1 MQASNDPIDQV
12 LSLLQLGAPASY
24 LLLLLSLA
32 AATLIIV
39 KSWEYWE
46 QRNPNYDHIA
56 RALMLFQRGQ
66 PADALTILQEHRG
79 PLAASLAAGVAA
91 ISNPAL
97 TREQAMEFA
106 RVYASER
113 LEDSRALLRPIEVIS
128 QLAPLTGLLG
138 TVLGMISAF
147 KALQMAG
154 ENVSPAALSGGIW
167 EALLTTAGG
176 LVVAIPCIA
185 ALHFFE
191 RRNERLQTELES
203 ALTRLFTPPVS
214 LPGEAGLTPLE
225 TLFGSK
231 VR

>member
-1 MQASNDPIDQV
+1 MKPDQDPIDLA

-24 LLLLLSLA
+24 LLLLLSLM

-39 KSWEYWE
+39 KAWEFWE
-46 QRNPNYDHIA
+46 LRLPDRSFIG
-56 RALMLFQRGQ
+56 RALMLFHRGQ
-66 PADALTILQEHRG
+66 PVDALTILQEHRG
-79 PLAASLAAGVAA
+79 PLSSSMSAAVAA
-91 ISNPAL
+91 VTNPAL
-97 TREQAMEFA
+97 TREQAEEFA

-113 LEDSRALLRPIEVIS
+113 LEDTRALLRPIEVIS

-167 EALLTTAGG
+167 EALLTTAAG

-185 ALHFFE
+185 ALNYFE
-191 RRNERLQTELES
+191 RRIERMQTEIES
-203 ALTRLFTPPVS
+203 ALTRLFTPPVQ
-214 LPGEAGLTPLE
+214 LPGGTEPSPLE
-225 TLFGSK
+225 TLFGKIDS
-231 VR
+231 